1 MFSPISIGNVRLP
14 NRFAMAPM
22 TTNYADTSGA
32 VTDELIDYLA
42 ARAAG
47 GFGLIVTENIGVHP
61 SGRVMPRML
70 MGHEDRLVPGLAR
83 LTQALQ
89 ARGARVFGQLSHCG
103 RQSRSAFTGGQL
115 LAPSAIACPVNREM
129 PHALADDE
137 ITALIRA
144 FADAAARLDAAG
156 FDGIEL
162 HGAHGYLIGEF
173 LSPYS
178 NHRNDAWGGSPEK
191 RLRFLREIIAAIRA
205 RTSLPLSVRLSAEEF
220 VAGGYTIADTLPI
233 AQTLAAEGVAA
244 ISVSVGVYESFNALA
259 MVSGEA
265 EGKWLALAGAMRRA
279 LPAEVVVFGV
289 GRIRSPELAER
300 ALADGCCDIPLFGR
314 SAIADAAIPNKAAG
328 IDPLPV
334 AACLSC
340 NMCLG
345 RSAKPETICP
355 VDPAVGHDRAFH
367 AALARHS
374 DARLTIFG
382 SGLAALTLAWMAA
395 RRGADVE
402 LCDEAAE
409 LGGMLAQR
417 SHVPGQQELGETVR
431 ALWTRAQAAGVRRV
445 GRAQALTRAEAVA
458 APSPDS
464 VSARGGGP
472 RSGRIRIAT
481 RRYEPISAC
490 HAVAADECG
499 AHEHSAPLTVY
510 RILDG
515 SHAIAAGAVYF
526 VLGDDLASTDAAL
539 VLAAAGAAVRL
550 ISPSGRL
557 AWDAHP
563 GFRVIA
569 RSALER
575 HGVPVLPALPEAATR
590 EPGAQRVAGAW
601 HGHPAPD
608 DAAWRCDD
616 DATGAELLLDEAWE
630 PAAMTRGVY
639 AAADW
644 AQAPDTLG

>member
-1 MFSPISIGNVRLP
+1 MRRALDGAGGAPRYPRMFSPISIGSARLP

-22 TTNYADTSGA
+22 TTNYADTDGA
-32 VTDELIDYLA
+32 VTDELIAYLA

-83 LTQALQ
+83 LAQALH
-89 ARGARVFGQLSHCG
+89 ANGARVFGQISHCG

-115 LAPSAIACPVNREM
+115 LAPSAIPCPINREM

-137 ITALIRA
+137 IPALIRA
-144 FADAAARLDAAG
+144 FADTAARLDAAG

-162 HGAHGYLIGEF
+162 HAAHGYLIGEF

-178 NHRNDAWGGSPEK
+178 NHRSDAWGGTPAK
-191 RLRFLREIIAAIRA
+191 RMRFLREIVAAIRA
-205 RTSLPLSVRLSAEEF
+205 RTALPLSVRLSAEEF
-220 VAGGYTIADTLPI
+220 VAGGNTLDDTLPI
-233 AQTLAAEGVAA
+233 AQALAAEGVAA

-265 EGKWLALAGAMRRA
+265 EGKWLALAAAMRRA

-289 GRIRSPELAER
+289 GRIRSPEAAER

-314 SAIADAAIPNKAAG
+314 SAIADATIPNKAAG

-355 VDPAVGHDRAFH
+355 VDPAVGRDRAFA
-367 AALARHS
+367 AALARRS
-374 DARLTIFG
+374 DARITVFG

-409 LGGMLAQR
+409 LGGMLGQR
-417 SHVPGQQELGETVR
+417 ARVPGQQELGETVQ
-431 ALWTRAQAAGVRRV
+431 AAWVRAQVAGVRRV
-445 GRAQALTRAEAVA
+445 AQAQA
-458 APSPDS
+458 A
-464 VSARGGGP
+464 
-472 RSGRIRIAT
+472 RIRIAT

-490 HAVAADECG
+490 HASMGDAG
-499 AHEHSAPLTVY
+499 AEPLTVY

-515 SHAIAAGAVYF
+515 SHAIVPGNVYY
-526 VLGDDLASTDAAL
+526 VLGDDLAGTDAAL
-539 VLAAAGAAVRL
+539 LLAARGAVVKL
-550 ISPSGRL
+550 VSPSARL

-563 GFRVIA
+563 GFRVVA
-569 RSALER
+569 RHALER
-575 HGVPVLPALPEAATR
+575 HGVPVLAALPEAAAL
-590 EPGAQRVAGAW
+590 EPAALQVPGLW
-601 HGHPAPD
+601 HGQAADD
-608 DAAWRCDD
+608 DAAWRCDGN
-616 DATGAELLLDEAWE
+616 AAGAALLLDEAWE
-630 PAAMTRGVY
+630 PAVMTRGVY
-639 AAADW
+639 AAAEWVQRPDL
-644 AQAPDTLG
+644 AAPA